1 MGGESDSAFL
11 KGHRKTYIGAYP
23 GKIIQALKDC
33 ETENCVILLDEV
45 IFYNF
50 CSKMTFLKIDKLGK
64 SEIHGD
70 PQSNL
75 LEILDPAQNNTFTD
89 NYLDFPVDLSKV

>member
-23 GKIIQALKDC
+23 GKIIQALKEC

-45 IFYNF
+45 IFNF
-50 CSKMTFLKIDKLGK
+50 A
-64 SEIHGD
+64 
-70 PQSNL
+70 L
-75 LEILDPAQNNTFTD
+75 LFR
-89 NYLDFPVDLSKV
+89 KR